1 MSVLSTADPAFITK
15 LTEIITANLG
25 NASFGAKELAQEAG
39 LSRPRLNRK
48 LLRVIGK
55 TATQFILNTRLG
67 ISMQILRSD
76 DITAAEV
83 AYKTGFSSP
92 AYFNTCFHKHFGYT
106 PGKVKVSEDKLQKDS
121 IYVRGK
127 RSAMRKY
134 IYILSG
140 VLILMASGYV
150 IHFARSGAPEKSIA
164 VVPFRNLSS
173 EITDQYIYDGI
184 MDEIFN
190 NLSKVHMLRVVSRNS
205 VEQYRNTARATT
217 DIARELNVNY
227 IIVGSGQKVGNTFC
241 LRVQLI
247 EVRNKKEIDLWADSF
262 EQEILKSRELFRIQS
277 QTAQSIVS
285 ALKATLTV
293 DEKKLIEKIPTQEI
307 IAYRLY
313 QKANDYRKDFEVTYD
328 QDSYQIAVNLYTASL
343 AIDSTFARAY
353 TGLAL
358 SYWSRYFAETYF
370 KTDFLDSCIILAD
383 KAISLDSKLDEAF
396 FIKANYFRQKGQV
409 EEALENYDK
418 ALKINPNY
426 ATAYIN
432 RGIILAFI
440 LYDYVSSLDNI
451 HKALDLTRGNDR
463 ISAMYHLVNLY
474 ANCGF
479 LEKAKYYLE
488 ELLKLDG
495 DSSRYLYH
503 ISWQEFSQ
511 EHFEE
516 ALNLR
521 MRAER
526 IDSTYYADGFMYN
539 LAPGH
544 LREAYTNALRSLDY
558 YKKSGKVNVELCHIG
573 YTFQQVGKYE
583 EAEYYYSQHIKN
595 CEEMIRLN
603 REGGQRKFAQYDLA
617 CIYAVKGD
625 KEKAFRYLEEY
636 GNRKY
641 SRPFEISLLKNDP
654 MFDNIRQDERFQ
666 SIVEKMKA
674 RYQQEHERVSKWLE
688 EQRML

>member
-15 LTEIITANLG
+15 LTEIFTANLG
-25 NASFGAKELAQEAG
+25 NADFGAKELAQEAG

-48 LLRVIGK
+48 LLTVIGK
-55 TATQFILNTRLG
+55 TATQFILETRLG
-67 ISMQILRSD
+67 ISMQMLRSE

-92 AYFNTCFHKHFGYT
+92 SYFNTCFHEHFGIP
-106 PGKVKVSEDKLQKDS
+106 PGQVKKGEEKLPEE
-121 IYVRGK
+121 IIPGYK
-127 RSAMRKY
+127 RKKLSRVLL
-134 IYILSG
+134 YILAAFLFLAISG
-140 VLILMASGYV
+140 GLLLL
-150 IHFARSGAPEKSIA
+150 RSGKSHEKSIA
-164 VVPFRNLSS
+164 VLPFRNLSDTIS
-173 EITDQYIYDGI
+173 DQYIYDGI

-190 NLSKVHMLRVVSRNS
+190 NLSKVQMLRVISRNS

-227 IIVGSGQKVGNTFC
+227 IIVGTGQKIGNTFC

-307 IAYRLY
+307 IAYSLY
-313 QKANDYRKDFEVTYD
+313 QKANDYRKDFEVTRD

-383 KAISLDSKLDEAF
+383 KAISLDNKLDEAF

-426 ATAYIN
+426 ATAFIN
-432 RGIILAFI
+432 RGTILAFI

-463 ISAMYHLVNLY
+463 ISALNQLVNLY
-474 ANCGF
+474 SNCGF

-495 DSSRYLYH
+495 DSSQYLYH
-503 ISWQEFSQ
+503 LYWQEFSQ

-526 IDSTYYADGFMYN
+526 IDSIYHADGFMYN

-544 LREAYTNALRSLDY
+544 LVEAYANALRSLDY

-573 YTFQQVGKYE
+573 YTFQQAGKYE

-603 REGGQRKFAQYDLA
+603 REGGQKKFAQYDLA

-641 SRPFEISLLKNDP
+641 SRPVEISLLKNDP

-666 SIVEKMKA
+666 SIAEKMKA
-674 RYQQEHERVSKWLE
+674 RYQQEHERVRKWLE